1 MNGYPLYELMKSY
14 ENILIQCNE
23 VETYHMGCWY
33 VGGRR
38 GLDIGVQL
46 YDLIILSANRKLRN
60 RLATNK
66 SCLNNFWNS
75 SIKGNFKKIKCM
87 KFMFTK
93 TSNWCTNAKYKSS
106 FNKGLRLIYMIK
118 YHPYLLAGCSM
129 LWCLWWQ

>member
-1 MNGYPLYELMKSY
+1 MYLSWKLKGYPLYELMKS
-14 ENILIQCNE
+14 LIWKYSNNE

-75 SIKGNFKKIKCM
+75 SIKGNFKKFKCM
-87 KFMFTK
+87 
-93 TSNWCTNAKYKSS
+93 
-106 FNKGLRLIYMIK
+106 
-118 YHPYLLAGCSM
+118 
-129 LWCLWWQ
+129 